1 MTCTHI
7 EINQSNNS
15 CTNIDNI
22 KVIDQVIYSP
32 TSIKILINEK

>member
-7 EINQSNNS
+7 EINQSNKS

-22 KVIDQVIYSP
+22 KVIYQDIYSP
-32 TSIKILINEK
+32 TSIKILISEK

>member
-7 EINQSNNS
+7 EINKSNSS
-15 CTNIDNI
+15 CTNIENI
-22 KVIDQVIYSP
+22 KIIYQHIYSP